1 MLTPDKI
8 NEKQFQSA
16 GRGSYRAEDV
26 DAFMSEVSASYEQ
39 MFKENGDLVRKIS
52 ILAKKVEEYRAD
64 EESLKLAL
72 LNAQKLADQITA
84 EAKENAEKETSEAAA
99 AADKQIADA
108 KATAEKL
115 VADANSE
122 AEKLSVNSKRDSAAI
137 IESAKAE
144 AESIIAA
151 ANKKSDEI
159 LGNINRKVTHETLV
173 FDMTKKEA
181 AEFKHKLV
189 EMYKEHINLINK
201 LPDIVDEQLENN
213 APKVEPEP
221 VQEVASIEEKV
232 EDAVEDVIVPTA
244 AEPEVTEIA
253 QPEETADSEEKATDS
268 APVFED
274 VYSDSSD
281 EAEVIAEEP
290 VKENPF
296 KLDLSK
302 IDFSDDDD
310 DDEVDESAAVAE
322 PVIADT
328 ADVTVSSQDED
339 DNDEGSGSISFK
351 NFFKKK

>member
-213 APKVEPEP
+213 APKVEAEP
-221 VQEVASIEEKV
+221 AQEVASIEETV

-244 AEPEVTEIA
+244 EEPEAAEIA
-253 QPEETADSEEKATDS
+253 QPEETADSVEKATAS

-274 VYSDSSD
+274 VYSDSAD

-302 IDFSDDDD
+302 IDFSDDD